1 MDRNIDR
8 RHRDAARSR
17 NEHQDFEDELDP
29 VDRRHLEAERKKTL
43 DEALDCG
50 LEDTFPGSDP
60 VAVTQPPRSAHDK
73 HRP

>member
-1 MDRNIDR
+1 MIDR
-8 RHRDAARSR
+8 SHSGASRSSVRDNGERDDGWDDGKRKNAE
-17 NEHQDFEDELDP
+17 NE
-29 VDRRHLEAERKKTL
+29 RRKAL

-60 VAVTQPPRSAHDK
+60 VAATQPAPSARDK

>member
-1 MDRNIDR
+1 MIDR
-8 RHRDAARSR
+8 SHGGTARPSVR
-17 NEHQDFEDELDP
+17 NNGEGEDGWD
-29 VDRRHLEAERKKTL
+29 DRQRKNAESERKKTL

-60 VAVTQPPRSAHDK
+60 VAATQPAPSARDK